1 MPRRFLRGHN
11 RRLIGSKGWLE
22 GAYRYI
28 SVNGVKI
35 AEHRHVVEQREGR
48 KLTSKEIVHH
58 IDEDKLNNDPDNL
71 VVLTRGGTHA
81 PTCASAKVTMDTRRE
96 DESEGATH
104 GRDDDPCGP

>member
-28 SVNGVKI
+28 SVNGAKI

-58 IDEDKLNNDPDNL
+58 IDALEKLNNDPDNL
-71 VVLTRGGTHA
+71 VVLDGRRNTRAYMRVGQGHR
-81 PTCASAKVTMDTRRE
+81 DTKKRRRE
-96 DESEGATH
+96 RGCYT
-104 GRDDDPCGP
+104 